1 MTQSHHS
8 IDWYLYNLFSTV
20 PETELRKVLEKGM
33 ELLNREPEILVRI
46 KADQDAEAKKEK
58 KKRLEDKRYVDRM
71 THWLPGMEEE
81 REVEIDANELM
92 LERGRPRM
100 EPEVV
105 FVFLLLRG
113 YWRSVSTKDA
123 IERMLDSDTLR
134 VYLYQ
139 RGIKLP
145 GNSTIIENLN
155 DISNETRNFILDAQ
169 LLRMVLEEGLDD
181 FAREYLDST
190 HVKANSDWPTDAG
203 ILLGLLSR
211 AFHLS
216 QKLKEYGGE
225 DFAPWWMTDWLKKLK
240 KLLFQI
246 NVTGG
251 KSNSKG
257 RLKALYRKFLKTA
270 QKAHDHLLAEGVRLK
285 ETKTNPNLLPS
296 KQNRLDKI
304 WGAIELDLFDAF
316 KVLVL
321 RYFVWVSGKRSG

>member
-216 QKLKEYGGE
+216 QKL
-225 DFAPWWMTDWLKKLK
+225 
-240 KLLFQI
+240 
-246 NVTGG
+246 
-251 KSNSKG
+251 
-257 RLKALYRKFLKTA
+257 
-270 QKAHDHLLAEGVRLK
+270 
-285 ETKTNPNLLPS
+285 
-296 KQNRLDKI
+296 NR
-304 WGAIELDLFDAF
+304 AF
-316 KVLVL
+316 
-321 RYFVWVSGKRSG
+321 RAVS